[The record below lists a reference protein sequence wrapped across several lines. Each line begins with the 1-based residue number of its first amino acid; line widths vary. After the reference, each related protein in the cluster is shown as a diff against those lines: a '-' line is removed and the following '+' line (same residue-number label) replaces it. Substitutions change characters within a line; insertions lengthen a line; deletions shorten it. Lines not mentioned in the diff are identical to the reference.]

1 MEIKNWLKNYRKRD
15 VTVYLVLRALVI
27 LTIIVQAFRGNWEN
41 VFLGILTLVLFLIPS
56 FIEHRL
62 KIKLPDTLEII
73 ILLFIFSAEILGEI
87 QNF

>member
-56 FIEHRL
+56 FI
-62 KIKLPDTLEII
+62 
-73 ILLFIFSAEILGEI
+73 
-87 QNF
+87 